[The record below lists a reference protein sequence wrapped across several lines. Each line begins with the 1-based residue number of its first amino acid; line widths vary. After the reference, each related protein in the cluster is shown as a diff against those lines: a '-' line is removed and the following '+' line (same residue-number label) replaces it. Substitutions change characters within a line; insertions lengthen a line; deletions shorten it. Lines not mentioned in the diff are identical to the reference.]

1 MMPFQALD
9 SVGHGVHPVCP
20 ENALYETGKTAVEG
34 FCGDQTYLETRG
46 RDVQLNVTFDKVDE
60 TEYDALVVSG
70 GRASEYLRGYE
81 RVFEIVQHFF
91 RADKPVAAIHDR
103 VGS

>member
-1 MMPFQALD
+1 
-9 SVGHGVHPVCP
+9 
-20 ENALYETGKTAVEG
+20 
-34 FCGDQTYLETRG
+34 
-46 RDVQLNVTFDKVDE
+46 VDE

-81 RVFEIVQHFF
+81 RVFEIVQHFLWS
-91 RADKPVAAIHDR
+91 DKPVAAIHDR